1 MESPSPTAATS
12 PTIRSSINTLTPWFS
27 AITSILVIGLPHA
40 YYGAWRR
47 AIGFLAAGAALS
59 ALAIAAL
66 GRFPLSLTICLGLV
80 TWSFYVWVAIDAVR
94 LSRSAARAARPS
106 SASRWLGAAGFL
118 IVSLITSGLISA
130 PLRRAGL
137 DAYRLPTS
145 SMAPTLLAGD
155 YLIAVPIDTRGRVTR
170 GSLVTYRD
178 TRNSALMML
187 KRVVAIGG
195 DTIAMQR
202 GQVILNGRT
211 IDEPYARTVGTG
223 PGALEE
229 FNWQRKYLASPL
241 QSDDPYYHPT
251 ADDWGPL
258 VAPPGYVFVLGDNRH
273 DSMDS
278 RYTGFVPTGNIIGS
292 PRRIYFS
299 RDPDTGHVRWGRIG
313 KRLR

>member
-1 MESPSPTAATS
+1 MESPPPTAATS
-12 PTIRSSINTLTPWFS
+12 PAIRSSINTLTPWFS

-137 DAYRLPTS
+137 DGKRL
-145 SMAPTLLAGD
+145 AWA
-155 YLIAVPIDTRGRVTR
+155 
-170 GSLVTYRD
+170 
-178 TRNSALMML
+178 
-187 KRVVAIGG
+187 RVVAVGSNVRSVELDDRVLFDPEDRAEVELHG
-195 DTIAMQR
+195 DDYVLLRERDIHAVASERLTD
-202 GQVILNGRT
+202 G
-211 IDEPYARTVGTG
+211 GTG
-223 PGALEE
+223 L
-229 FNWQRKYLASPL
+229 YL
-241 QSDDPYYHPT
+241 
-251 ADDWGPL
+251 
-258 VAPPGYVFVLGDNRH
+258 
-273 DSMDS
+273 
-278 RYTGFVPTGNIIGS
+278 
-292 PRRIYFS
+292 
-299 RDPDTGHVRWGRIG
+299 
-313 KRLR
+313 